1 MSKMFKQLL
10 SIIESDEFKNK
21 LNELNDN
28 FFNLKQEIHIRNLL
42 VELFNQKH
50 KEEGERAIAEYRVP
64 NKSNGGEC
72 NRLITNKK
80 QNI

>member
-1 MSKMFKQLL
+1 MSDSIRIKEEMFDSLI
-10 SIIESDEFKNK
+10 SIIKSAEFKNK

-50 KEEGERAIAEYRVP
+50 K
-64 NKSNGGEC
+64 
-72 NRLITNKK
+72 
-80 QNI
+80 